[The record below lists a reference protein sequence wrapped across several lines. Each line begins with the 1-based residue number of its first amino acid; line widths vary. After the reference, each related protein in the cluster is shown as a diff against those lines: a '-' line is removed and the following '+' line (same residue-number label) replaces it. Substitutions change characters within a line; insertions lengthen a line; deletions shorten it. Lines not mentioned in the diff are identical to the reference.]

1 MRVASVQYMDVDC
14 FNTGTPSAKKH
25 PGKVKA
31 SKCIRKLMEDAT
43 EHNLQL
49 SYTAV
54 NLNL

>member
-1 MRVASVQYMDVDC
+1 MRVASVQYMDADC